1 MISDKMIDLV
11 NNSSVI
17 RAMFEEGKRLAGIYG
32 AENVYDF
39 SLGNPNVPAPAQ
51 VNEAIKALVD
61 EEESTVL
68 HGYMSNS
75 GYEDV
80 RAAVASSLNRRFGTD
95 FDETNIIMTVGA
107 AGVFA
112 YNEINGNGG
121 KPGAEVTVSIPQGSG
136 VAAIA
141 RELKEAGVIR
151 SAYLFR
157 WYVGHKGAAGKLQY
171 GDFTLQ
177 TGGYSYDGL
186 IAELSTYAKADSV
199 RLTFP
204 EGTTAI
210 AIARKMEEAGLC
222 TAEEFLEEANTGD
235 FSEYTFWQYV
245 PDDAPDRFMKCE
257 GYLFPDTYEFLT
269 DDTVHHYVATFYAHF
284 DKQFT
289 DEMYK
294 ELEKQELTLPEVI
307 TLASFV
313 QEEAGNDQDSNVAQV
328 FRNRLAEG
336 SPYPKLQSNTS
347 SYVQSDEDNNY
358 LWNWVAPY
366 YGGWE
371 KIPENIRNAYDTY
384 TCEGLPAGPISNPG
398 LAAIQASLAP
408 QCDEEVRD
416 CYFFVTDLSGH
427 YYYAKTYAEHQA
439 NCRKAAEVNQSLKK

>member
-1 MISDKMIDLV
+1 MAKSNHTKPRKKGGALKILLV
-11 NNSSVI
+11 I
-17 RAMFEEGKRLAGIYG
+17 
-32 AENVYDF
+32 
-39 SLGNPNVPAPAQ
+39 
-51 VNEAIKALVD
+51 LVLL
-61 EEESTVL
+61 VL
-68 HGYMSNS
+68 T
-75 GYEDV
+75 
-80 RAAVASSLNRRFGTD
+80 A
-95 FDETNIIMTVGA
+95 GA

-141 RELKEAGVIR
+141 KELKEAGVIR

-186 IAELSTYAKADSV
+186 ITELSAYAKADSV

-235 FSEYTFWQYV
+235 FSAYKFWQYV
-245 PDDAPDRFMKCE
+245 PDNKEAPGRFMKCE

-269 DDTVHHYVATFYAHF
+269 EDTVHNYVATFYSHF
-284 DKQFT
+284 DRQFT

-294 ELEKQELTLPEVI
+294 ELDKQELSLSEVI

-313 QEEAGNDQDSNVAQV
+313 QEEAGNEQDSNVAQV

-358 LWNWVAPY
+358 LWNWVAPW
-366 YGGWE
+366 YGGWD
-371 KIPENIRNAYDTY
+371 KIPENILNAYDTY
-384 TCEGLPAGPISNPG
+384 SRTGLPAGPISNPG
-398 LAAIQASLAP
+398 LAAIQAALAP
-408 QCDEEVRD
+408 QPDEDVKD

-427 YYYAKTYAEHQA
+427 YYYARTYAEHQA
-439 NCRKAAEVNQSLKK
+439 NCEKAAQVNKNYK

>member
-1 MISDKMIDLV
+1 MAEKHQKKKKGSVLKILLAVLLLLV
-11 NNSSVI
+11 LT
-17 RAMFEEGKRLAGIYG
+17 A
-32 AENVYDF
+32 
-39 SLGNPNVPAPAQ
+39 
-51 VNEAIKALVD
+51 
-61 EEESTVL
+61 
-68 HGYMSNS
+68 
-75 GYEDV
+75 
-80 RAAVASSLNRRFGTD
+80 
-95 FDETNIIMTVGA
+95 GA

-141 RELKEAGVIR
+141 KELKEAGVIR

-235 FSEYTFWQYV
+235 FSAYTFWQYV
-245 PDDAPDRFMKCE
+245 PEDKDAPDRFMKCE
-257 GYLFPDTYEFLT
+257 GYLFPETYEFLK
-269 DDTVHHYVATFYAHF
+269 DDTVHNYVATFYAQF
-284 DKQFT
+284 DAQIT
-289 DEMYK
+289 DAMYAKLK
-294 ELEKQELTLPEVI
+294 EQGMTLNELV

-313 QEEAGNDQDSNVAQV
+313 QEEAGNSQDSNVAQV
-328 FRNRLAEG
+328 FRNRLAAD
-336 SPYPKLQSNTS
+336 SPYPRLQSNTS
-347 SYVQSDEDNNY
+347 SYIQSDSDNNY

-366 YGGWE
+366 YGGWDN
-371 KIPENIRNAYDTY
+371 IPENIVAAYDTY
-384 TCEGLPAGPISNPG
+384 SCKGLPAGPISNPG
-398 LAAIQASLAP
+398 IAAIKAALAP
-408 QCDEEVRD
+408 QPNEEAKD
-416 CYFFVTDLSGH
+416 AYFFVTDLKGN
-427 YYYAKTYAEHQA
+427 YYYAHTLAEHNA
-439 NCRKAAEVNQSLKK
+439 NCKTAAAVNKNLKN

>member
-1 MISDKMIDLV
+1 MAKSNHTKPRKKGGALKILLV
-11 NNSSVI
+11 I
-17 RAMFEEGKRLAGIYG
+17 
-32 AENVYDF
+32 
-39 SLGNPNVPAPAQ
+39 
-51 VNEAIKALVD
+51 LVLL
-61 EEESTVL
+61 VL
-68 HGYMSNS
+68 T
-75 GYEDV
+75 
-80 RAAVASSLNRRFGTD
+80 A
-95 FDETNIIMTVGA
+95 GA

-141 RELKEAGVIR
+141 KELKEAGVIR

-186 IAELSTYAKADSV
+186 IKELSAYAKADSV

-235 FSEYTFWQYV
+235 FSAYKFWQYV
-245 PDDAPDRFMKCE
+245 PDNKEAPGRFMKCE

-269 DDTVHHYVATFYAHF
+269 EDTVHNYVATFYSHF
-284 DKQFT
+284 DRQFT

-294 ELEKQELTLPEVI
+294 ELDKQDLSLSEVI

-313 QEEAGNDQDSNVAQV
+313 QEEAGNEQDSNVAQV

-358 LWNWVAPY
+358 LWNWVAPW
-366 YGGWE
+366 YGGWD
-371 KIPENIRNAYDTY
+371 KIPENILNAYDTY
-384 TCEGLPAGPISNPG
+384 SCTGLPAGPISNPG
-398 LAAIQASLAP
+398 LAAIQAALAP
-408 QCDEEVRD
+408 QPDEDVKG

-427 YYYAKTYAEHQA
+427 YYYARTYAEHQA
-439 NCRKAAEVNQSLKK
+439 NCEKAAQVNKNYK